1 MELRISEK
9 SMGSGLLILI
19 ISSGRDPVHGLP
31 LRIEYPGAYSGTNA
45 GLWGYGVALSTA
57 AGFLNPV
64 TGTILTGALAY
75 WSMSELL
82 KSLDLLNKGYNQL
95 DDPCKCK

>member
-1 MELRISEK
+1 MLEDLLSRLLEK
-9 SMGSGLLILI
+9 MGSSPCPDRLNALANLLAGML
-19 ISSGRDPVHGLP
+19 S
-31 LRIEYPGAYSGTNA
+31 AASGTNA